1 MLKTARTAAGLA
13 LALLLSTG
21 AARAETVRVFVGGAM
36 TGPVRAVAADYTRR
50 TGDMVEVVSDTTG
63 GLQKRL
69 RAGEK
74 ADVVL
79 VTSPAVDTLQKENL
93 TLAAGRADLARAL
106 IGVGVKAGAAS
117 PDLSSV
123 ETFKAALVAARSVS
137 YVDPAA
143 GGTSG
148 GYFEGLL
155 KTMGIAD
162 VMKPKTVYRGQG
174 SDVAQAVAS
183 GAAEIGITFTS
194 ELAPN
199 PGVKVAGTLPA
210 AIQMPTIYTVALT
223 SGTNSANKGL
233 AFLRAMQSPV
243 GMGAIRNAGLEP
255 LGK

>member
-1 MLKTARTAAGLA
+1 MLKTAMTAAGLA
-13 LALLLSTG
+13 LALTAG
-21 AARAETVRVFVGGAM
+21 AAHADTVTVFVGGAM
-36 TGPVRAVAADYTRR
+36 TGPVRTVAADFTKR
-50 TGDMVEVVSDTTG
+50 TGDAVNIVSDTTG

-74 ADVVL
+74 ADVVVATAPGL
-79 VTSPAVDTLQKENL
+79 DTLQKETL
-93 TLAAGRADLARAL
+93 TVAAGRADLARAL
-106 IGVGVKAGAAS
+106 IGVGVKAGSPS

-123 ETFKAALVAARSVS
+123 ESFKKVLVAAKSVS

-162 VMKPKTVYRGQG
+162 VVKPKTVYRGQG
-174 SDVAQAVAS
+174 SDVAKAVAA
-183 GAAEIGITFTS
+183 GEAEIGITFTS

-210 AIQMPTIYTVALT
+210 AVQMPTIYTEALT
-223 SGTNSANKGL
+223 PGASAKGQ
-233 AFLRAMQSPV
+233 AFAKAMQSPV
-243 GMGAIRNAGLEP
+243 GMDAIRKAGLET
-255 LGK
+255 LH